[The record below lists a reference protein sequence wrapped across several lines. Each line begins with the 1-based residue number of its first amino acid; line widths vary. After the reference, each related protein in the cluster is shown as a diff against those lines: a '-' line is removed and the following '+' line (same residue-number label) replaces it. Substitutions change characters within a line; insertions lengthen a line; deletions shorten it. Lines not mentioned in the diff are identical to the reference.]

1 MYQQIYNH
9 TNESFKQLFD
19 ASLKI
24 YPCSYNPTSDLTELP
39 GRKEGTVRCH
49 LPLEAKAL
57 RFFTYCQENG
67 KCGKILTSD
76 YRMETFT
83 TPQIPLLGFVTVDA
97 KVYIDDILVGSATAG
112 QSCDIS
118 NSADMDNVI
127 QYTSGLAKSRALSN
141 AGFGVVGGTDVDASL
156 GAIPSGANQPTTM
169 GTDPAGNPTAPIG
182 NGSPGFQNYGSQN
195 STGYTP
201 APGVSYP
208 SAAAPAGDPS
218 QVNLFQQL
226 GGQIDPLTQAKTMPY
241 PLNGQYKGQSLG
253 SLNTRT
259 LEFLANKATNDPII
273 EAAVQAARLVLADR
287 AKASGKAR

>member
-19 ASLKI
+19 ASLKV

-57 RFFTYCQENG
+57 RFFMYCQENG

-83 TPQIPLLGFVTVDA
+83 TPQTPLLGFVTVDA
-97 KVYIDDILVGSATAG
+97 KVYIDDMLVGSATAG

-118 NSADMDNVI
+118 NFSELDNVI

-141 AGFGVVGGTDVDASL
+141 AGFGIVGGTDVDASL
-156 GAIPSGANQPTTM
+156 AALPIGANQPTVIV
-169 GTDPAGNPTAPIG
+169 TDPSSNPAVPTGNMSA
-182 NGSPGFQNYGSQN
+182 GFQNYGLQN
-195 STGYTP
+195 SSGYVP
-201 APGVSYP
+201 APSVNGP
-208 SAAAPAGDPS
+208 SAPAPTGDPS

-226 GGQIDPLTQAKTMPY
+226 GGQVDPLTQAKTMPY

-259 LEFLANKATNDPII
+259 LQFLANKATNDPAL

-287 AKASGKAR
+287 EKASGKAR